1 MASAALDWA
10 TDPYTQIIWGIGY
23 ISASYSDPQATWAH
37 EMAFGWH

>member
-23 ISASYSDPQATWAH
+23 ISASYGDPQAAWAH